1 MSYRKPS
8 EDSGTSLVTM
18 TTWSIF
24 RTCFILNI
32 YDANN
37 TVDNMFSGYSIRS
50 TSQKLPK
57 NSPLY
62 ITKTTYL
69 KDLQVGWVG
78 SRISS
83 IPLPSFPPCVKPRNW

>member
-1 MSYRKPS
+1 MSYRRPS

-18 TTWSIF
+18 ATCSIF

-32 YDANN
+32 YDANS
-37 TVDNMFSGYSIRS
+37 TMDTLFSGYSIRS
-50 TSQKLPK
+50 TSQKLPR

-69 KDLQVGWVG
+69 KDLRVGWVG

-83 IPLPSFPPCVKPRNW
+83 VSFPPFPSCVKPRDW